1 MKINYIKIMKL
12 LIRDSK
18 GVINT
23 INIMESDSVE
33 ELKKQIKEKNNITGE
48 IELVFNG
55 IILDNDQNLAELDIK
70 DGNTIDYLGQ
80 YNAGIY
86 KL

>member
-1 MKINYIKIMKL
+1 MKL
-12 LIRDSK
+12 FIRDSQGK
-18 GVINT
+18 SNP

-33 ELKKQIKEKNNITGE
+33 ELKKQIKNKNKINGE

-55 IILDNDQNLAELDIK
+55 IMLEDSQSLSELDIK

-80 YNAGIY
+80 FSAG
-86 KL
+86 L

>member
-1 MKINYIKIMKL
+1 MKL
-12 LIRDSK
+12 FIRDSQGK
-18 GVINT
+18 SNP

-33 ELKKQIKEKNNITGE
+33 ELKKQIKNKNKIDGE

-55 IILDNDQNLAELDIK
+55 IMLEDSQSLSELDIK

-80 YNAGIY
+80 FSAG
-86 KL
+86 L

>member
-1 MKINYIKIMKL
+1 MKL
-12 LIRDSK
+12 FIRDSQGK
-18 GVINT
+18 SNP

-33 ELKKQIKEKNNITGE
+33 ELKKQIKRKNNINGE

-55 IILDNDQNLAELDIK
+55 IMLEDSQNLSDLDIK

-80 YNAGIY
+80 FSAGLY
-86 KL
+86 ETK

>member
-1 MKINYIKIMKL
+1 MKL

-18 GVINT
+18 GISNP
-23 INIMESDSVE
+23 INIMESDSVH
-33 ELKKQIKEKNNITGE
+33 ELKEQIKLKNNISGD

-55 IILDNDQNLAELDIK
+55 IILEDSQSLDELEIK

-80 YNAGIY
+80 FNAGLNES
-86 KL
+86 K

>member
-1 MKINYIKIMKL
+1 MKL
-12 LIRDSK
+12 LIRDSH
-18 GVINT
+18 GISNP

-33 ELKKQIKEKNNITGE
+33 ELKKQIKLKNRITGD

-55 IILDNDQNLAELDIK
+55 IILDDSQSLAELEIK

-80 YNAGIY
+80 FNAGLN
-86 KL
+86 KQK